1 MERAAF
7 PLLELGN
14 GPGCRKRRPGL
25 NGPGF
30 RTIPLGAAIPR
41 LKTATAT
48 TWNSFAP
55 GACFFIAMGVFML
68 SGVLCISSPQEPTT
82 SFGAHVIPETATC
95 VRVTRH
101 TDYTTV
107 DLAFGSPSVVLNL
120 LLRLDM
126 VMAASATAVRLF
138 SNRVAESATV
148 ACDGSVCTDVALV
161 TLKGP
166 ASEQERV
173 QVGFTYTNPTTESVT
188 YDTAVTM
195 GLKGEFALN
204 RGNDYFLTA
213 THLCWAPVEPV
224 ASWSDKTGFAARVD
238 ADFLTADAS
247 AVGATS
253 AFKEAPASIAES
265 GATCEVG
272 VGEVRIFP
280 GAASDEATW
289 LGLASKRAYESSPEN
304 VADRR
309 TVVEV
314 GSVCASN
321 HSSYERARSLQLLD
335 CASVYVEC
343 ELGPSLPFRR
353 AASTQLRVQIRDDG
367 SDGAI
372 VFAERDGRLTALPNM
387 SPGHTMGLA
396 VVKLTLMLLAAAVT
410 WIRSAKA
417 TASVP
422 RLFLHCVRAAHCPIL
437 NDDTLRN
444 TVVLEDQLVGLI
456 AVGARIGVAIWRT
469 MSLLEDGVLRA
480 PLTQLI
486 AGGLSLL
493 LWGIRYFALDRHCE
507 TPLTKLGGST
517 ALVDA
522 TTAVLLAFAQS
533 PLFVSSSGKFDPTA
547 RLLTALL
554 VVTMTLPRCLFAVAC
569 CATLWAVASE
579 ESSFRPGAAHVFT
592 REYALVALV
601 ALLVWLIQTASIGI
615 LIADV
620 FATPLAFSTS
630 RAYQGG
636 TAELAMAIFAAL
648 TASGLPGL
656 LRTVEVVAETPVRR
670 ASAE

>member
-1 MERAAF
+1 M
-7 PLLELGN
+7 N
-14 GPGCRKRRPGL
+14 GPA
-25 NGPGF
+25 F
-30 RTIPLGAAIPR
+30 RTIPLGAAVSPR
-41 LKTATAT
+41 KIEIAT

-55 GACFFIAMGVFML
+55 GACFFVAMLVFML
-68 SGVLCISSPQEPTT
+68 AGILCISSPQKPTVI
-82 SFGAHVIPETATC
+82 FGTHAIPDTATC

-101 TDYTTV
+101 TDYSTV
-107 DLAFGSPSVVLNL
+107 DIAFGSPAVVLNL

-126 VMAASATAVRLF
+126 IKGAGETAVRLF

-148 ACDGSVCTDVALV
+148 SCKGSVCTDVALV
-161 TLKGP
+161 TLQGP
-166 ASEQERV
+166 GAEQKRAH
-173 QVGFTYTNPTTESVT
+173 VGFEYTNPTTESVS
-188 YDTAVTM
+188 YGTASTM
-195 GLKGEFALN
+195 GLAGEFALN
-204 RGNDYFLTA
+204 QGNDYFLTA
-213 THLCWAPVEPV
+213 THLCWAPVNPV
-224 ASWSDKTGFAARVD
+224 ANWPASAGFAAL
-238 ADFLTADAS
+238 AEAGFLTADAL
-247 AVGATS
+247 AVGAAS
-253 AFKEAPASIAES
+253 VFRSSPAGVAGT

-272 VGEVRIFP
+272 VGRVRVFP

-335 CASVYVEC
+335 CASVYVDC
-343 ELGPSLPFRR
+343 DVDPSLPFRR
-353 AASTQLRVQIRDDG
+353 AASSQLRIQLRDDG
-367 SDGAI
+367 SNAAV
-372 VFAERDGRLTALPNM
+372 VFADYDGRLSALPNM

-396 VVKLTLMLLAAAVT
+396 IVKLTLMVLAAAVT

-437 NDDTLRN
+437 NDDTLHG

-456 AVGARIGVAIWRT
+456 AVGARIGVSLWRT
-469 MSLLEDGVLRA
+469 MTLMEDGILRA
-480 PLTQLI
+480 PIAQLI
-486 AGGLSLL
+486 ASGLSLL
-493 LWGIRYFALDRHCE
+493 LWAIRYFALDRMCE

-533 PLFVSSSGKFDPTA
+533 PLFVSSSGRFDPTA
-547 RLLTALL
+547 RLLTSLL

-579 ESSFRPGAAHVFT
+579 ESSLRPAAAHVFT
-592 REYALVALV
+592 REYAALALLALV
-601 ALLVWLIQTASIGI
+601 AWLLQTASLGI
-615 LIADV
+615 LVADV
-620 FATPLAFSTS
+620 FATPLAFSNS
-630 RAYQGG
+630 RTYEGG
-636 TAELAMAIFAAL
+636 SAELSMAIFSAL
-648 TASGLPGL
+648 VASGLPGL
-656 LRTVEVVAETPVRR
+656 LRTVEMVAETPVRR